1 MKRYVVCYDVHD
13 NSGRTKLM
21 KKLRNK
27 GFHSQLSF
35 FEVEGSN
42 PGEIVPEVRGL
53 LEKTDRYSV
62 IRLSKRGKIRR
73 IGSLLEGME
82 WVL

>member
-1 MKRYVVCYDVHD
+1 VKRYIVCYDVHE
-13 NSGRTKLM
+13 NSRRVKLM

-35 FEVEGSN
+35 FEVESAGAE
-42 PGEIVPEVRGL
+42 EIVPGIGEL
-53 LEKTDRYSV
+53 LDKADRYSV
-62 IRLSKRGKIRR
+62 IRLSSRGRIRR